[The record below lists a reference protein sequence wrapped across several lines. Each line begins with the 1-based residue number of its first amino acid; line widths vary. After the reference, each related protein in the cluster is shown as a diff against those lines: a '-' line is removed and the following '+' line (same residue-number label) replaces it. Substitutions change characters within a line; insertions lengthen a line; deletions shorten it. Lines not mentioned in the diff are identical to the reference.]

1 MFKRKA
7 EKALKNWGKSK
18 ENKPLILRGARQV
31 GKSTLVQE
39 FGKDYKQFISL
50 NLERTKDAGFFGGED
65 NVKLIVEKIFL
76 EKSSEFIPGETL
88 LFIDEIQEVPEV
100 ISLLRYFYED
110 FPELDVIAA
119 GSLLEFSIQD
129 VSSFPVGRIE
139 QFQLFPLDF
148 EEFLEAID
156 ESKALEYYLKVP
168 LPSIAHDKLL
178 ELFNSYIIIGGMP
191 EVVSTYVKNGKD
203 LTSLQNVYSSIWDN
217 YVNDIEKYG
226 KNQSER
232 KILRHIIATAPAVRD
247 RISFEGF
254 GNSSYKSRDVGEA
267 FRKLDKA
274 GLIRLIYP
282 TSDTSIPLTPNF
294 KRKPKIQFLDTGLL
308 NYASGIQASLLG
320 VMDLNSLY
328 RGYITNHMM
337 VQELIA
343 RSERLGYVPVFW
355 TREKANS
362 NAEVDILLQFK
373 TKLIPIE
380 VKSGAKGRLRSLHE
394 YLDRCDHDEGIR
406 LLANQFL
413 IEEGVTRLGKVFK
426 LFNIPYYAVG
436 RIRELMKEYIK

>member
-7 EKALKNWGKSK
+7 EKALLDWGKSK
-18 ENKPLILRGARQV
+18 GNKPLILRGARQV
-31 GKSTLVQE
+31 GKSTLVE
-39 FGKDYKQFISL
+39 KFGKSYKQFLSL
-50 NLERTKDAGFFGGED
+50 NLERSKDASFFIGED
-65 NVKLIVEKIFL
+65 DVKLILDKILL

-100 ISLLRYFYED
+100 IALLRYFYED
-110 FPELDVIAA
+110 FPALDVIAA

-129 VSSFPVGRIE
+129 VPSFPVGRIE

-148 EEFLEAID
+148 EEFLEALG
-156 ESKALEYYLKVP
+156 ENKALEYYLQVP
-168 LPSIAHDKLL
+168 MSDLAHDKLL
-178 ELFNSYIIIGGMP
+178 ELFNRYIIIGGMP
-191 EVVSTYVKNGKD
+191 EVVSIYVKNGKD
-203 LTSLQNVYSSIWDN
+203 VSSLQKVYSSIWDN

-254 GNSSYKSRDVGEA
+254 GNSSYRSRDVGEA

-282 TSDTSIPLTPNF
+282 TSDTTVPLTPNF

-320 VMDLNSLY
+320 VKDLNSLY

-343 RSERLGYVPVFW
+343 RSGRLSYVPVFW

-362 NAEVDILLQFK
+362 NAEVDILIQYK

-394 YLDRCDHDEGIR
+394 YIDRSDHAEGIR
-406 LLANQFL
+406 LLANHFL
-413 IEEGVTRLGKVFK
+413 IDEGTTRSEKVFR

-436 RIRELMKEYIK
+436 RIKELIEQYID